1 MLPEINSDDFINTID
16 LAERMRNDF
25 NYEIDKNLDKEK
37 IAEIAIEHYDLV
49 KEYIDI
55 VEKREAC
62 TFGELMKRTLR
73 YAWYDL
79 SKEIVT
85 LNKFVFGDVDNDT
98 WR

>member
-55 VEKREAC
+55 VEKA
-62 TFGELMKRTLR
+62 
-73 YAWYDL
+73 
-79 SKEIVT
+79 
-85 LNKFVFGDVDNDT
+85 
-98 WR
+98 